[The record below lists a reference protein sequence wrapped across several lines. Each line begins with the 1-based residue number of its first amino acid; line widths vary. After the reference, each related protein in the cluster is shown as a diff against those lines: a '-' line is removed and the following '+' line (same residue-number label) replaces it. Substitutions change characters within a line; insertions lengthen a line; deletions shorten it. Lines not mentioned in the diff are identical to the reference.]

1 MRVGTRTRLARR
13 SPTIYLSEVAR
24 VAIRHRL
31 SALGTT
37 LAVVSLIAAC
47 GAPDTMSNGTP
58 ADPDTPDEMVRLIDS
73 HCTNLPAPDLGGG
86 TLCVDNGFRISTDD
100 FAFDNWGRS
109 TSADANVTVQTL
121 VDLFGRSAVCA
132 PGPDD
137 ECILRPATVQRLEE
151 WNNFLAG
158 GRCEGFATLSAR
170 FFLGMEDPSTYRDG
184 ASRVA
189 QLRRGDRGLDE
200 ALAYWWATQFLPEVT
215 DRAATSRTRTPLRL
229 VDDIIVGLAGGSGL
243 TLGLYDDGSGHAV
256 TPFAVTRRDGTY
268 VVHIYDNNH
277 PGERRE
283 VVVDASTDTWRY
295 ERALR
300 GADGTWRDWSGGLG
314 TMELTPMSARRG
326 PFTCDF
332 CATVP
337 ADEGTV
343 VSIASRDPLSP
354 GWLRLSTGEGT
365 LDVTPEG
372 ISNTVAGATWTITKS
387 AGAANVTVRI
397 PSTRVDIAVRRTS
410 TTSPAGDVV
419 VSVRRNG
426 HPDIQV
432 QGDIAVAPDSSD
444 PVVLVRDDNST
455 VRAPTG
461 APVRVSIA
469 DSEGLTRTTVGAD
482 GELVVGM
489 IDAQTIEVSLKGAQ
503 GTARTELSAS
513 GSVTRTLAL
522 AGDTITVDT
531 ARIAPVPVQ
540 ARRRPGFAPSPRLTP
555 PSTTATTTTVD
566 ADDGPPPSIV
576 VTLPD

>member
-1 MRVGTRTRLARR
+1 
-13 SPTIYLSEVAR
+13 
-24 VAIRHRL
+24 
-31 SALGTT
+31 
-37 LAVVSLIAAC
+37 
-47 GAPDTMSNGTP
+47 
-58 ADPDTPDEMVRLIDS
+58 MVRLIDS

-86 TLCVDNGFRISTDD
+86 TLCVDNGFRISNDD

-109 TSADANVTVQTL
+109 TRADANVTVQTL

-132 PGPDD
+132 PGADS
-137 ECILRPATVQRLEE
+137 ECILRPSTMQRLEE

-158 GRCEGFATLSAR
+158 GRCEGLATLSTR
-170 FFLGMEDPSTYRDG
+170 FFLGMEDPSTYRAG

-189 QLRRGDRGLDE
+189 QLERGDRGLDE

-215 DRAATSRTRTPLRL
+215 DRAAASRTRTPLRL
-229 VDDIIVGLAGGSGL
+229 VDDIIVGLAAGTGV
-243 TLGLYDDGSGHAV
+243 TLGLYDDGAGHAV
-256 TPFAVTRRDGTY
+256 TPFAVTRRDASY

-283 VVVDASTDTWRY
+283 VVVDSATDSWRY

-337 ADEGTV
+337 ADDGTV
-343 VSIASRDPLSP
+343 ISVASRDPSAP
-354 GWLRLSTGEGT
+354 GWLRLSTASGVF
-365 LDVTPEG
+365 DITPEG
-372 ISNTVAGATWTITKS
+372 ITNTIDGATWTIAKS
-387 AGAANVTVRI
+387 ASAANVTVRL
-397 PSTRVDIAVRRTS
+397 PSTRVDVSVRRAA
-410 TTSPAGDVV
+410 TTTPAGDVV

-432 QGDIAVAPDSSD
+432 QGDIAVAPGSTD
-444 PVVLVRDDNST
+444 PVLLVRSNEST

-461 APVRVSIA
+461 SPVRVSIA
-469 DSEGLTRTTVGAD
+469 DTEGLTRTTVSAD
-482 GELVVGM
+482 GELVVGA
-489 IDAQTIEVSLKGAQ
+489 IDAQTIEVSLKGTQ
-503 GTARTELSAS
+503 GAARTELAAS

-522 AGDTITVDT
+522 AGDVITVDT
-531 ARIAPVPVQ
+531 ARIAAVPVQ
-540 ARRRPGFAPSPRLTP
+540 PRRNPGFSRSPRTTPSPTV
-555 PSTTATTTTVD
+555 ATTTTVD
-566 ADDGPPPSIV
+566 DDHGPPPSIV